1 MSACT
6 GVTRHHGRSSCSTS
20 AEGRVPL
27 AAHGDS
33 YDWFVGVDWATQMH
47 QVSVVDAE
55 GLLVAERAVAHAGGA
70 IGEWIDWLVQRT
82 GGDPARV
89 AVAIEIPRGALVET
103 LVERGFHVYA
113 LNPKQLD
120 RFRDRHTVAR
130 AKDDRRDAF
139 VLGVSL
145 RTDRPAF
152 RRVRLEDPIIIELRE
167 YSRMDDDLREELAR
181 LANRLREQLHR
192 FFPQMLELVPA
203 ADEPWLW
210 ALLEVLPT
218 PREAAQRES
227 RRRIAKV
234 LRTYR
239 IRRFDTETV
248 LGTLR
253 TAPLSV
259 APGTGEAASAHA
271 ALLLPRL
278 RLVREQRRACEQRIE
293 ALLARLEA
301 LESTEPRPGP
311 SAGPRDVQ
319 ILRSL
324 IGVGIRVTAIMLTE
338 AAQPLAERDY
348 GALRA
353 HAGVAPVTHQS
364 GKRKQVVMRQA
375 CNGRLREAVYHWARI
390 SVLHDARSANAY
402 AACRGRGH
410 THGRALRSVA
420 DRWLRI
426 LIAMLKAR
434 TLYDPHRPSRS
445 AAPAT
450 PVIAAQVAI

>member
-1 MSACT
+1 
-6 GVTRHHGRSSCSTS
+6 
-20 AEGRVPL
+20 L
-27 AAHGDS
+27 AAQAES
-33 YDWFVGVDWATQMH
+33 YGWFVGVDWATQAH
-47 QVSVVDAE
+47 RVCVVDAD
-55 GLLVAERAVAHAGGA
+55 GRLVAERAVAHAGDA

-82 GGDPARV
+82 GDDPERV

-103 LVERGFHVYA
+103 LVERGFHVYT

-120 RFRDRHTVAR
+120 RFRDRHTVAG

-152 RRVRLEDPIIIELRE
+152 RRVRQEDPIIMELRE
-167 YSRMDDDLREELAR
+167 YSRMDDELRDELAR

-210 ALLEVLPT
+210 ALFEVVPT
-218 PREAAQRES
+218 PREAARGS
-227 RRRIAKV
+227 RRRIEKV
-234 LRTYR
+234 LRAYR
-239 IRRFDTETV
+239 IRRFETETV

-253 TAPLSV
+253 TAPLPV
-259 APGTGEAASAHA
+259 APGTVEAASAPV

-278 RLVREQRRACEQRIE
+278 RLVRDQRRDCEQHIE
-293 ALLARLEA
+293 ALLARLEG
-301 LESTEPRPGP
+301 LDTPETPPGQRH
-311 SAGPRDVQ
+311 GPRDVQ
-319 ILRSL
+319 ILRSV

-375 CNGRLREAVYHWARI
+375 CNSRLREAVYHWARI
-390 SVLHDARSANAY
+390 SVQHDARSATAY
-402 AACRGRGH
+402 AEHRGRGH
-410 THGRALRSVA
+410 THGRALRGVA
-420 DRWLRI
+420 DRLLRI

-434 TLYDPHRPSRS
+434 TLYDPHRSTRRAAS
-445 AAPAT
+445 AASA
-450 PVIAAQVAI
+450 IAAEVAI